1 MADVNEDTLV
11 IEDDQNT
18 DSDSDNPVQ
27 TEDVVT
33 DTDVTAVEEDTT
45 TQDDSGVTDDDDDDI
60 TQEKLDAMSDE
71 EFVEFLNS
79 GKINKKD
86 TKEAKAV
93 ESDKVEEP
101 KEVKSTKEQK
111 ETKSTETKAVKAT
124 EVKDTSTSDTIDYKA
139 VYEALFKPFKANGK
153 EITPRTVEDIIS
165 LMQMGANYTKKMQL
179 LAPMKKA
186 MESLNKAEIDEENL
200 NFLIDVHKGDKE
212 AIKKLLKQHNID
224 PIDLDLE
231 ATNYKPNQNI
241 VSDSEVE
248 FADTMRDIKNSL
260 PKIQDIMNNQW
271 DAKSRSQLLSDP
283 TLLRAL
289 HEEIEMGR
297 FDEVQSRL
305 EQERMF
311 GRYKGIPDIQA
322 YIDIVTKMV
331 TESNSKVEQK
341 KEESVTNT
349 DPRVLNKTKAAPVR
363 TKPRNQGTTMT
374 VKDLYSMSDDE
385 FEKLAIRDLV

>member
-11 IEDDQNT
+11 IDDDQNT
-18 DSDSDNPVQ
+18 NSDIGDPVE

-33 DTDVTAVEEDTT
+33 DTNDPVEDTT
-45 TQDDSGVTDDDDDDI
+45 KQDVSTTDDDDDDI

-101 KEVKSTKEQK
+101 KEVKSTKELK
-111 ETKSTETKAVKAT
+111 ETKNTETTATKAT
-124 EVKDTSTSDTIDYKA
+124 EVKDTSISDTINYKA

-271 DAKSRSQLLSDP
+271 DAKSRSQLLRDP

-385 FEKLAIRDLV
+385 FERLAIRDLV